1 MGIPLYNIPEIR
13 AMYGKGPGNSPI
25 DFLKEEYIYP
35 DRHVIAARITAGNTH
50 ITSSH
55 EHYQLM
61 LPSVHF
67 PIHHQTNQT
76 NHYYSHFTY
85 IPHQLYYHLFREPR

>member
-35 DRHVIAARITAGNTH
+35 DRHVIAARITAGITH
-50 ITSSH
+50 IVIIASNIHLPPSH
-55 EHYQLM
+55 Q
-61 LPSVHF
+61 F
-67 PIHHQTNQT
+67 QQ
-76 NHYYSHFTY
+76 
-85 IPHQLYYHLFREPR
+85 